1 MTTFPEYEQYDALGL
16 AELVRSGEISALELV
31 EAAIERIEA
40 RNPQINAVIHK
51 MYDEARQVA
60 IKTAVA
66 KPDAPF
72 AGVPFL
78 LKDLLAE
85 YAGAPLRNGS
95 RFFKDYVSKADGPMV
110 QRYKAAG
117 LIMLGKTNTPEFGIT
132 GVTEP
137 ELFGTTNNPWNLSR
151 TVGGSSGGSA
161 AAVASRMVPMAHGGD
176 GLGSIR
182 IPASCCGLF
191 GLKPTNRRNPRSTDY
206 IAWQGFVC
214 EHVLTRS
221 VRDSAA
227 MLDATAVSDPHY
239 PDAIR
244 VGERPYLQEVSHA
257 PGKLRIAYT
266 AEPFMG
272 DMMDDECL
280 KVLQETVA
288 LCREL
293 GHELV
298 EAAPQI
304 DGKAYAKATMTM
316 LAGEI
321 RADIDEAGRMLGQ
334 RPAPS
339 FFEKATWALG
349 LMGGKITS
357 GDFVQ
362 AMRIMQRTAY
372 QIHQFFGDYD
382 VLLTPTLAQPPAIS
396 GTMLPTGAEAMA
408 LQIIGRLRAGSVLKA
423 LKMLD
428 TAAADS
434 FRFTPSTPLFNAT
447 GQPAMSVPL
456 GGSKDGLPIGMQFI
470 GRFADEATL
479 LRLAAQL
486 EQAKP
491 WANEVPPMV
500 QN

>member
-1 MTTFPEYEQYDALGL
+1 MTTFPEYEQYDGLGL
-16 AELVRSGEISALELV
+16 AELVRNGDVSPLELV

-40 RNPQINAVIHK
+40 RNPQVNAVIHK
-51 MYDEARQVA
+51 MYEEATQA
-60 IKTAVA
+60 AMETAVHH
-66 KPDAPF
+66 PDAPF

-85 YAGAPLRNGS
+85 YGGMPLRNGS
-95 RFFKDYVSKADGPMV
+95 RIFQNYVSKADGPMV

-117 LIMLGKTNTPEFGIT
+117 LIVLGKTNTPELGIT

-137 ELFGTTNNPWNLSR
+137 ELFGTTNNPWDLSR
-151 TVGGSSGGSA
+151 TAGGSSGGSA
-161 AAVASRMVPMAHGGD
+161 AAVASRMVPLAHGGD

-191 GLKPTNRRNPRSTDY
+191 GLKPTRRRNPRSTDY
-206 IAWQGFVC
+206 DAWQGFVC

-244 VGERPYLQEVSHA
+244 VGERPFLQEVGRD

-272 DMMDDECL
+272 DTMDDACL
-280 KVLQETVA
+280 KVLADTVA

-321 RADIDEAGRMLGQ
+321 RADIDEAGRLLGQ
-334 RPAPS
+334 RPGPE
-339 FFEKATWALG
+339 FFEKATWAIA
-349 LMGGKITS
+349 LMGGQIS
-357 GDFVQ
+357 AGDFVQ
-362 AMRIMQRTAY
+362 AMRDMQRTAHK
-372 QIHQFFGDYD
+372 INQFFADYD
-382 VLLTPTLAQPPAIS
+382 VLLTPTLAQPPAKS

-408 LQIIGRLRAGSVLKA
+408 LQVIGRLRAGSVLKA

-428 TAAADS
+428 TAAVDS

-456 GGSKDGLPIGMQFI
+456 GGSADGLPIGIQFI

-491 WANEVPPMV
+491 WANEVPPLV